1 MQTLEAQFKSL
12 TDTCIAYANEAA
24 QLRAHAARYALGLD
38 LEACDSLDCMCVR
51 RRYESL
57 LNTKFEETRALAL
70 DDRRRID
77 EATRKADTKFGQYD
91 QQVMP
96 YPAPPAALSLGPVGR
111 TFPPCGPLIL
121 HYRTCS
127 PYRASPSRR
136 SPSCRRPAVAHLAR
150 RQVGELSTRT
160 ARSEARA
167 GDAEI
172 NASEARAFAGGV
184 DSRLNELRLE
194 TTQAARELWA
204 YVDDWKIWKT
214 AQEQV

>member
-1 MQTLEAQFKSL
+1 VQTLEAQFKSL

-96 YPAPPAALSLGPVGR
+96 RPPRLRRPRWVQSVVRSLLVVRSSSTTAHAHRIAHRLLVDPPAAAALPSHIWRTGR
-111 TFPPCGPLIL
+111 
-121 HYRTCS
+121 S
-127 PYRASPSRR
+127 AS
-136 SPSCRRPAVAHLAR
+136 
-150 RQVGELSTRT
+150 
-160 ARSEARA
+160 
-167 GDAEI
+167 
-172 NASEARAFAGGV
+172 
-184 DSRLNELRLE
+184 
-194 TTQAARELWA
+194 
-204 YVDDWKIWKT
+204 
-214 AQEQV
+214 

>member
-1 MQTLEAQFKSL
+1 VVCSST
-12 TDTCIAYANEAA
+12 TT
-24 QLRAHAARYALGLD
+24 AHAHRIAHR
-38 LEACDSLDCMCVR
+38 
-51 RRYESL
+51 L
-57 LNTKFEETRALAL
+57 LV
-70 DDRRRID
+70 D
-77 EATRKADTKFGQYD
+77 
-91 QQVMP
+91 
-96 YPAPPAALSLGPVGR
+96 PPAAAALPSHIWR
-111 TFPPCGPLIL
+111 T
-121 HYRTCS
+121 
-127 PYRASPSRR
+127 
-136 SPSCRRPAVAHLAR
+136 

-204 YVDDWKIWKT
+204 YVDEWKIWKT

>member
-96 YPAPPAALSLGPVGR
+96 HPPACGALAGSSRSYAPSLWSAHPPLPHMLTVSR
-111 TFPPCGPLIL
+111 IAFSSIPQLPPPCR
-121 HYRTCS
+121 RTS
-127 PYRASPSRR
+127 GAPGRSAS
-136 SPSCRRPAVAHLAR
+136 
-150 RQVGELSTRT
+150 
-160 ARSEARA
+160 
-167 GDAEI
+167 
-172 NASEARAFAGGV
+172 
-184 DSRLNELRLE
+184 
-194 TTQAARELWA
+194 
-204 YVDDWKIWKT
+204 
-214 AQEQV
+214 